1 MVDKQQGYYRFP
13 TVHNDQVVFVSES
26 DLWEVPTQ
34 GGRAVRLTTQLGGV
48 GFPHFSPDGKWIA
61 FLSNDEGAPEIYRMP
76 SAGGLAERLTFMG
89 SMCHVVGWDK
99 KNIIFASTATQ
110 AFLGIF
116 ELYSIN
122 PETHEISK
130 LPYGQ
135 AMHVAYGK
143 KGVLI
148 GRNTGDSARWK
159 RYKGGRNGRLWVDL
173 DGTGKFTQLD
183 MLEGNIASPM
193 WIDDRIY
200 FISDNNGIG
209 NLYSSM
215 PDGSDLKQ
223 LTDHKEFYARN
234 ATTDGKSIVY
244 QHGADL
250 HHFDLKNSKSTIIEI
265 QYSTPKSQAQRKF
278 VPTGRYLEHYS
289 INSDG
294 SSLGV
299 ISRGK
304 AFTFGDWEGPVNQV
318 GERQGVRY
326 RLITWLPDGEQV
338 ILVSDEGGEDHL
350 EIHTVKGEKILK
362 VFSKIDIGRPTWLEV
377 SPKGGYV
384 CVVNH
389 RHELLVVDL
398 KKSTSKVIDQSKFA
412 PIHGF
417 NWSPDG
423 AWIAYATTINPRQV
437 TLRIYNLKS
446 GKIEDLTDPI
456 LVDSS
461 PVFDPQGRFVYFLSS
476 RIFNPVYDNMHFDYN
491 FPRGERPYLI
501 TLKNDQKS
509 PFIPEVKGFG
519 MNQNGENS
527 GKESEDKKD
536 AGEDAKADADVAV
549 EIDFDGIKNRV
560 IPFPVAEG
568 LYGSM
573 EATKERVF
581 YTVYQVEGTLG
592 RDPFNQTP
600 EAKAV
605 LKVYDFNK
613 LEEIVFEEGISNF
626 TISSNEAALV
636 YRKGE
641 QLRVVD
647 AARDTSQK
655 LPTDLKTIRKNGWIN
670 LARLKVAI
678 DPVAEW
684 RQMYAEAWRLQ
695 RDYYWVENMSEIDW
709 KRIYNRYLPL
719 VDRVGARAEFSD
731 LMWEMQ
737 GELGTSHA
745 YELGGDYRPHPNY
758 QIGFL
763 GAEFE
768 FDNRAK
774 FWKISRIANG
784 DTWDGA
790 SPPPLKQPGI
800 NVAVGTQLISVN
812 GEKLTLDNH
821 PYKALMNIVGEEVRL
836 EVKGKSDKKSREI
849 TVKTIGGETSHWY
862 RDWVESNRE
871 YVHKNTKG
879 KVGYIHIP
887 NMGPVGYAEF
897 HRYFLA
903 ELDYEG
909 LIVDVRQNGGGHVSP
924 LLLEKLARR
933 RFGYYQTRWM
943 GQQPKPPESPRG
955 PMVALTNEA
964 AGSDGDIFSHGFKML
979 KLGKLIGTRTWGGV
993 IGIWPRNSL
1002 VDGTVTTQPEFS
1014 NWFFDVG
1021 YGVENYGTDPDITVE
1036 IKPQDYANGK
1046 DPQLDRGIKE
1056 VLAEIKNNPH
1066 EVPDLTKNRPSLKL
1080 P

>member
-1 MVDKQQGYYRFP
+1 MAIKQLGYYRTP
-13 TVHNDQVVFVSES
+13 TVYKDRVVFVSES
-26 DLWEVPTQ
+26 DLWEVPTK
-34 GGRAVRLTTQLGGV
+34 GGRAVRITSQLGGI

-61 FLSNDEGAPEIYRMP
+61 FLSTDDGAPEIYRMP
-76 SAGGLAERLTFMG
+76 SEGGEAERLTFMG

-99 KNIIFASTATQ
+99 KNIIFASVAGQ

-159 RYKGGRNGRLWVDL
+159 RYKGGRDGRLWVDL
-173 DGTGKFTQLD
+173 TGKGNFKSLD
-183 MLEGNIASPM
+183 MLGGNIASPM
-193 WIDDRIY
+193 WIDDQIY
-200 FISDNNGIG
+200 FISDKDGIG
-209 NLYSSM
+209 NLYSSK

-223 LTDHKEFYARN
+223 LTKHKEFYARN
-234 ATTDGKSIVY
+234 ASTDGKSIVY

-250 HHFDLKNSKSTIIEI
+250 FHFDLKKSKTSKIEI
-265 QYSTPKSQAQRKF
+265 DYSTPRTQAQRKF
-278 VPTGRYLEHYS
+278 VPTSRYLDHYS
-289 INSDG
+289 VNSDG
-294 SSLGV
+294 SALGV

-304 AFTFGDWEGPVNQV
+304 AFTFGDWEGPVTQH

-326 RLITWLPDGEQV
+326 RLITWLPGDEEV

-350 EIHTVKGEKILK
+350 EIHNVKGNKKPK
-362 VFSKIDIGRPTWLEV
+362 VFNKIDIGRPNSLEV
-377 SPKGGYV
+377 SPKGGFV

-389 RHELLVVDL
+389 RHELLLVDL
-398 KKSTSKVIDQSKFA
+398 KKSTLKVIDQSKHA
-412 PIHGF
+412 PLHGF

-423 AWIAYATTINPRQV
+423 AWIAYATTINSRQV
-437 TLRIYNLKS
+437 IIRVFNINS
-446 GKIEDLTDPI
+446 GKIEDLTQPLLI
-456 LVDSS
+456 DSA
-461 PVFDPQGRFVYFLSS
+461 PVFDPKGRYLYFNSA

-501 TLKNDQKS
+501 TLKKDEKS
-509 PFIPEVKGFG
+509 PFIPEPKGFG
-519 MNQNGENS
+519 IAVNGDDAV
-527 GKESEDKKD
+527 KESGDSNDTGNNSEE
-536 AGEDAKADADVAV
+536 AVVV
-549 EIDFDGIKNRV
+549 EIDFDGIWDRV
-560 IPFPVAEG
+560 IPFPIAEG
-568 LYGSM
+568 LYGSI

-581 YTVYQVEGTLG
+581 YTAYQVEGTLG

-600 EAKAV
+600 AAKAV

-613 LEEIVFEEGISNF
+613 LEESVFESGISNF
-626 TISSNEAALV
+626 SISSNEAALV
-636 YRKGE
+636 YRRGDK
-641 QLRVVD
+641 LRVVD
-647 AARDTSQK
+647 AARETSMK
-655 LPTDLKTIRKNGWIN
+655 LPADPKMNRKSGWIN

-678 DPVAEW
+678 DPVSEW
-684 RQMYAEAWRLQ
+684 KQMYAEAWRLQ

-709 KRIYNRYLPL
+709 KRIYKRYLPL

-731 LMWEMQ
+731 LLWEMQ

-758 QIGFL
+758 RIGFL

-768 FDNRAK
+768 FDKAK
-774 FWKISRIANG
+774 KAWKITRIANG
-784 DTWDGA
+784 DTWDAG
-790 SPPPLKQPGI
+790 SPPPLKQPGVNI
-800 NVAVGTQLISVN
+800 TPGTFLLSVN
-812 GEKLTLDNH
+812 GEKLSLENH
-821 PYKALMNIVGEEVRL
+821 PYRAMLNLVGEEVRL
-836 EVKGKSDKKSREI
+836 EVKSSGDKKSRQVI
-849 TVKTIGGETSHWY
+849 VKTIAAETSHWY
-862 RDWVESNRE
+862 RDWVEANRE
-871 YVHKNTKG
+871 YVHKQSKG
-879 KVGYIHIP
+879 KVGYVHIP
-887 NMGPVGYAEF
+887 NMSPVGYAEF

-903 ELDYEG
+903 EFDYEG
-909 LIVDVRQNGGGHVSP
+909 MIIDVRQNGGGHVSP
-924 LLLEKLARR
+924 LLLEKLARK
-933 RFGYYQTRWM
+933 RFGFSKTRWM
-943 GQQPKPPESPRG
+943 GNSPKPQQSPRG
-955 PMVALTNEA
+955 PMVALTNEG

-1036 IKPQDYANGK
+1036 IKPQDYAAGK
-1046 DPQLDRGIKE
+1046 DPQMDRGIKE
-1056 VLAEIKNNPH
+1056 VLAEIKKNPGK
-1066 EVPDLTKNRPSLKL
+1066 VPDFEKDRPSLKL